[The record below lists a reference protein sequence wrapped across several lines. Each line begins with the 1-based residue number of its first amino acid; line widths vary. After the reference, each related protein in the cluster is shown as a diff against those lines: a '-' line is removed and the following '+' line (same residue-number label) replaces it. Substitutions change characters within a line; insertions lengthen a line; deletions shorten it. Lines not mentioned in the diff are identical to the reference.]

1 MPAAGSL
8 LSTPPR
14 RRTRAQKPTALTV
27 PWGRIRG
34 MASEPLRP
42 PEPTGELA
50 RRAHAGEPG
59 PFEELYARLA
69 PALYAWASL
78 RLPRTLRAFV
88 SPEDIVQEVWCRTTE
103 RFATFDPARG
113 EFRSW
118 LFGFAYR
125 VLREAMRSALRL
137 QRASAP
143 DGSRVFRLEELPDQI
158 TSLTRRVARAEDVR
172 ALLLRIDEL
181 ALPPEEREL
190 LLLRGL
196 EGLPHEEIAA
206 QLGIQP
212 AAARKRWERLRER
225 LASVCGPLLDET
237 S

>member
-1 MPAAGSL
+1 
-8 LSTPPR
+8 
-14 RRTRAQKPTALTV
+14 
-27 PWGRIRG
+27 
-34 MASEPLRP
+34 MASEPPRV

-50 RRAHAGEPG
+50 RRAHAGEAAPYAQ
-59 PFEELYARLA
+59 LYARLA

-78 RLPRTLRAFV
+78 RLPRTLRGFV

-103 RFATFDPARG
+103 RFATFDPTRG

-125 VLREAMRSALRL
+125 VLREALRSALRL
-137 QRASAP
+137 QRERAP
-143 DGSRVFRLEELPDQI
+143 DGSRVFRLEDLPDDI
-158 TSLTRRVARAEDVR
+158 TSLTRRVARADDVR
-172 ALLLRIDEL
+172 ALLARIDEL
-181 ALPPEEREL
+181 ALEPDEREL

-212 AAARKRWERLRER
+212 AAVRKRWERLRER
-225 LASVCGPLLDET
+225 LASVCGPLHDEA